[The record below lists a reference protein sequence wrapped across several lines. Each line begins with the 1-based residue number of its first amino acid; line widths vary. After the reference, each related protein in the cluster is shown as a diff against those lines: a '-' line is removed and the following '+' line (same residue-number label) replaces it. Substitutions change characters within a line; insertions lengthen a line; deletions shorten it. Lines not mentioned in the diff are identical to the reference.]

1 MFLYVLHTDSLK
13 SRFAFFIFSDRCLFW
28 FSSSRSDSLSSMSFN
43 ANSFLASSFKDAGE
57 SAIVNISAL
66 LYVLP
71 DVPYSFVICSTNFNV
86 SLSGMV
92 INKEDSSFI
101 LDDSTGQ
108 VMISNNQEVNGD
120 FVRVFGRVN
129 MIGEEIQIQGFIVQ
143 DLSKVD
149 KFLYKKVQE
158 LIHG

>member
-1 MFLYVLHTDSLK
+1 MESNNFEEKY
-13 SRFAFFIFSDRCLFW
+13 I
-28 FSSSRSDSLSSMSFN
+28 
-43 ANSFLASSFKDAGE
+43 KDLTK
-57 SAIVNISAL
+57 N
-66 LYVLP
+66 
-71 DVPYSFVICSTNFNV
+71 DFNV

-108 VMISNNQEVNGD
+108 VMISTNQEVNGD